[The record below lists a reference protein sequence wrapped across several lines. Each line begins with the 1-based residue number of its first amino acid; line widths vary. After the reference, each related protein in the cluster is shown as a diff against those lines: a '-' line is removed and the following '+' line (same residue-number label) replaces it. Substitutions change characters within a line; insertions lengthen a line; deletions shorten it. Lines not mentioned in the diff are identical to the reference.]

1 MYHCVRAKDLIMREI
16 IVLMRDTIFLR
27 ILNDWNI
34 QVSDL
39 YVHSCIYLLHY
50 EESAER
56 DKINDDN
63 VNASRFQRLSR

>member
-16 IVLMRDTIFLR
+16 IVLMRDISSNLKR
-27 ILNDWNI
+27 LKYI

-63 VNASRFQRLSR
+63 VNASIFQRLSR

>member
-27 ILNDWNI
+27 IFETI
-34 QVSDL
+34 E
-39 YVHSCIYLLHY
+39 IYKFQICTYTRVYIHCT
-50 EESAER
+50 ER

-63 VNASRFQRLSR
+63 VNTSKF